1 MKTKHQVHNL
11 IILDESGSMESIK
24 PTIINGF
31 NELVQSIKGI
41 QKQFPEQE
49 HFISIISFNGFG
61 NKIMH
66 FIDPVSKLNT
76 IDSSNYIPDAMT
88 PLYDAIGF
96 GLSKLKQHLDSQEKY
111 NVLVTI
117 LTDGEENASKEY
129 SGLAIKNKIDEFS
142 EGNWTFTYIGTDHDV
157 EKMASSLSIK
167 NTMKFDKN
175 EEGIQSMFAEEYRS
189 RAQYSANLS
198 EGKNFKEN
206 YFKKGD
212 DFLEESENEKS
223 IAKNSSK
230 KRSLWDKTIG
240 KIIQIIILALF
251 FVANVYGQETYQ
263 TFPTAGFKVKCGC
276 KFYANTTFI
285 QAAKQQGANNIIA
298 AYICGENEDSAETG
312 VINNINIYDESKN
325 YKNIKPANYA
335 YFEKKVLERY
345 AVNLKN
351 AGMSYSYIKFQGV
364 TAIEYSFDQGGT
376 LPTKTILFYKNK
388 KSFLL
393 QVATRKNLITK
404 YNKLKTS
411 FVIL

>member
-76 IDSSNYIPDAMT
+76 IDSSNYKPDSMT

-96 GLSKLKQHLDSQEKY
+96 GLSKLNQHLENQKNY
-111 NVLVTI
+111 NVLVTV

-129 SGLAIKNKIDEFS
+129 SGLAIKNKIDELS
-142 EGNWTFTYIGTDHDV
+142 KGNWTFTYIGTDHDV

-175 EEGIQSMFAEEYRS
+175 EKGINSMFEEEFKDRV
-189 RAQYSANLS
+189 RFFMNVN

-206 YFKKGD
+206 YFKKEND
-212 DFLEESENEKS
+212 LFEENEKPTT
-223 IAKNSSK
+223 KNSSK
-230 KRSLWDKTIG
+230 KPSLWDKTIG
-240 KIIQIIILALF
+240 KIIPILILAF
-251 FVANVYGQETYQ
+251 FFAASAYGQESYQ
-263 TFPTAGFKVKCGC
+263 TFATAGFKVKCGC
-276 KFYANTTFI
+276 KLYANTTFI

-312 VINNINIYDESKN
+312 VINNINIYDESKS
-325 YKNIKPANYA
+325 YKNIKPSNYG

-345 AVNLKN
+345 ASNLKN
-351 AGMSYSYIKFQGV
+351 AGMSYSYTIFQGV
-364 TAIEYSFDQGGT
+364 SAIEYTFDQGGT
-376 LPTKTILFYKNK
+376 LPTKAILFYKNK
-388 KSFLL
+388 KSYSL